1 MTISWKTKIN
11 RVIHNK
17 ITEKNYRTEICDR
30 VYTLF
35 PCSCFKEACCLKTWI
50 GVSDFA
56 RMSKVVDLISSTEGE
71 RVGELSH
78 SGK

>member
-35 PCSCFKEACCLKTWI
+35 PCSCFKEGCCLKTWI

-56 RMSKVVDLISSTEGE
+56 
-71 RVGELSH
+71 
-78 SGK
+78 